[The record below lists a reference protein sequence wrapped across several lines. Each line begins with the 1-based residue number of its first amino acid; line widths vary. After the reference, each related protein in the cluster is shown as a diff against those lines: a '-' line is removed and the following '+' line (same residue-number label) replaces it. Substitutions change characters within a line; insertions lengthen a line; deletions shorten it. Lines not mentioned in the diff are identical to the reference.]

1 MTPIDPKDIWIERL
15 NRNAELEK
23 YILDEYK
30 GDISFLFN
38 RKEPEHKLM
47 NKYIR
52 LKKVLLY
59 ITGDI
64 LPSLKIGASRFYRKA
79 CLIRYRFPLHGHTFP
94 TVRWYL
100 SLLMPY
106 LLWFHYNK
114 VIEYLP
120 EPCMEHIDCSIV
132 IPVYR

>member
-64 LPSLKIGASRFYRKA
+64 LPLHSVLCTAGNHFLGISSLPPH
-79 CLIRYRFPLHGHTFP
+79 L
-94 TVRWYL
+94 
-100 SLLMPY
+100 
-106 LLWFHYNK
+106 NQ
-114 VIEYLP
+114 
-120 EPCMEHIDCSIV
+120 
-132 IPVYR
+132 